1 MGDGRRRGHA
11 QLANLDTALEEAL
24 GQCPGQRL
32 TGGPGVVAD
41 DDDVRTQLTSGG
53 TAEGAHDRLG
63 EHGVGPGTNSVG
75 TEAQGHGGSGAMGP
89 GDPERVADRR

>member
-1 MGDGRRRGHA
+1 M
-11 QLANLDTALEEAL
+11 
-24 GQCPGQRL
+24 
-32 TGGPGVVAD
+32 AD

-75 TEAQGHGGSGAMGP
+75 TEA
-89 GDPERVADRR
+89 

>member
-1 MGDGRRRGHA
+1 M
-11 QLANLDTALEEAL
+11 
-24 GQCPGQRL
+24 
-32 TGGPGVVAD
+32 AD

-53 TAEGAHDRLG
+53 TAEGAYDRLG